1 MPIKVPGHRD
11 RHGRKGGGKR
21 SAVAVLQVTAMV
33 DMFTVLAVFLLQNY
47 ASTGH
52 VIHLAEDVELPAA
65 GTVRE
70 LQPSNVVIISPNEIK
85 FNNELVAEFSVVKE
99 QEDWNVEGL
108 DEMIKKSIEEGE
120 QEKKSLTNQIKDAIN
135 KKSEVAEDEI
145 DSYRKMTIQA
155 DKEVDFL
162 TIKKVMYT
170 ITNAGIYEINFAVLK
185 VETAEEKAARE
196 AKINN

>member
-47 ASTGH
+47 ATTGH
-52 VIHLAEDVELPAA
+52 VIHIAEDVELPSA

-70 LQPSNVVIISPNEIK
+70 LKPSNVVVISPNEIS
-85 FNNELVAEFSVVKE
+85 FNNEKVADFTAIKE
-99 QEDWNVEGL
+99 QEDWAVPGL

-120 QEKKSLTNQIKDAIN
+120 EEKKSLANQIRDAVN
-135 KKSEVAEDEI
+135 KNSEVVEDEI
-145 DSYRKMTIQA
+145 DSFRKMTIQA

-185 VETAEEKAARE
+185 VESAEEKAARE